1 MGTAH
6 CKSMGMHRPCLGCA
20 FGWGLLAVL
29 LVCVALGTDF
39 WFFGSRQTNY
49 TPTAGTGNSTST
61 WKATAYGVID
71 FCLYESDKDWTINT
85 GDSAWECTKW
95 EDLPSQA
102 GMTGDCRKAAA
113 NGLAWGIMGLL
124 ATAPAAV
131 ICLLTC
137 FCAEK
142 CMGNCMGKVISFLTL
157 GCLLFATVAFMIAP
171 AVLAGQCKDENETNA
186 KLVGK
191 DDFHMHYSFY
201 CCISAIFAAL
211 ISLCCYLTFFCTKPV
226 EDCEDGHAQQPSHH
240 AEFKDG
246 QQA

>member
-1 MGTAH
+1 MDMGIATETMASQ
-6 CKSMGMHRPCLGCA
+6 KLCLGCS
-20 FGWGLLAVL
+20 FGWGLLAVI

-39 WFFGSRQTNY
+39 WYVLDKKVLNTY
-49 TPTAGTGNSTST
+49 A
-61 WKATAYGVID
+61 AAAYGVVNV
-71 FCLYESDKDWTINT
+71 CGYSSDKDWTVNT
-85 GDSAWECTKW
+85 QDSGWSCTKW
-95 EDLPSQA
+95 DDIS
-102 GMTGDCRKAAA
+102 GDSDCKKAAE
-113 NGLAWGIMGLL
+113 NGLAWGIMGLM

-131 ICLLTC
+131 ICLFTC

-142 CMGNCMGKVISFLTL
+142 CMGNCMGKFMSFLTF

-211 ISLCCYLTFFCTKPV
+211 ISLLCYLTFFCTKPV
-226 EDCEDGHAQQPSHH
+226 EDCDEQQPSHN
-240 AEFKDG
+240 AELKDG